1 MTVVTATML
10 SRLPDSVFVIRLQSK
25 PIDSFDIFSFTT
37 NINQRRNTTK
47 IFQKIGAAAAGGG
60 AAAAAAALVVRL
72 STRRGLVQ
80 MAIQFV
86 VF

>member
-60 AAAAAAALVVRL
+60 AAAAAALVVRL